1 MFTLVYQEDGA
12 WERRPL
18 SEGETSIGRTPD
30 NDLVL
35 RHPSVSRRHARLT
48 VDGSGCR
55 VQDVGSRL
63 HTYVNGEMVHAV
75 PIKDGDRVTLGQFTL
90 RVEELQDGV
99 VVTSADR
106 ATAAEYEGTILRP
119 ARPVSGAIPVAAAN
133 DAERTQIHQQQ
144 LLSMLAEVSG
154 LVARTHDL
162 GVILDRVVS
171 LTFELV
177 PADRVFLLLTD
188 EHSGQLVPRIART
201 RGGTPPAATSIS
213 GTVTR
218 RVMTEKTA
226 MLATDAT
233 LDKRLESS
241 QSLMMQRV
249 RSFMCAPLWTQGDVL
264 GVAYVDTPT
273 SRSFKPSDLDL
284 FTMVANY
291 AAVAIEQAR
300 LSARLLEETRR
311 LERLQRYHS
320 PAVAERILARSVGPE
335 GSPDAQEREIS
346 VLFADLVGFTTLSET
361 LAPTEV
367 ARILTT
373 FFTSMTDVIFEQDG
387 TLDKFI
393 GDAVLAVWGA
403 PLEQPDHA
411 ARAVKSALA
420 MRERLRDV
428 NDRHLHQPLRMRL
441 AINSGRAL
449 VGDIGAPRRREFTVL
464 GDVVNTASRLQTFVC
479 EPDQILMSEA
489 TYQLAG
495 RPVSARSRGT
505 VQVKG
510 RSKVITVYEI

>member
-1 MFTLVYQEDGA
+1 MITLVYQEDGA
-12 WERRPL
+12 WQRRPL
-18 SEGETSIGRTPD
+18 SEGETSVGRTPD

-48 VDGSGCR
+48 VDGGGCR

-63 HTYVNGEMVHAV
+63 HTYVNGEMVHAA
-75 PIKDGDRVTLGQFTL
+75 PIRDGDRLTLGQFTL

-106 ATAAEYEGTILRP
+106 APAEYEGTIVRP
-119 ARPVSGAIPVAAAN
+119 ARPLSGAAPAPGSSE
-133 DAERTQIHQQQ
+133 AERTRIHQQQ

-154 LVARTHDL
+154 MIARTHDL
-162 GVILDRVVS
+162 GAILDRVVS

-201 RGGTPPAATSIS
+201 RSGQPPAATSIS

-226 MLATDAT
+226 MLATDTT
-233 LDKRLESS
+233 LDTRLQSS
-241 QSLMMQRV
+241 QSLMTQRV

-264 GVAYVDTPT
+264 GVMYVDTPA
-273 SRSFKPSDLDL
+273 SRSFQPSDLDL

-335 GSPDAQEREIS
+335 SAPDAQEREIS
-346 VLFADLVGFTTLSET
+346 VLFADLVGFTTLSES
-361 LAPTEV
+361 LPPTEV

-373 FFTSMTDVIFEQDG
+373 FFTSMTDVIFEQEG

-403 PLEQPDHA
+403 PLDQPDHA
-411 ARAVKSALA
+411 ARAVKAALT

-479 EPDQILMSEA
+479 EPDQILMSET
-489 TYQLAG
+489 TYELAG
-495 RPVSARSRGT
+495 RPVSARSRGA

-510 RSKVITVYEI
+510 RAGAIAVYEI

>member
-1 MFTLVYQEDGA
+1 MFTLIYQEDGV
-12 WERRPL
+12 WRRHAL
-18 SEGETSIGRTPD
+18 ANGETSVGRTPD

-35 RHPSVSRRHARLT
+35 RHPSVSRKHARLQ
-48 VDGSGCR
+48 VDASGCR

-63 HTYVNGEMVHAV
+63 HTYVNGEKVYSA
-75 PIKDGDRVTLGQFTL
+75 PLKDGDRLTLGQFTL
-90 RVEELQDGV
+90 RVEESQDNV
-99 VVTSADR
+99 VVTPGDRLSA
-106 ATAAEYEGTILRP
+106 EFEGTILRP
-119 ARPVSGAIPVAAAN
+119 ARPLSGIFPAAA
-133 DAERTQIHQQQ
+133 ATSEEERTQIQHQQ

-154 LVARTHDL
+154 MLTRTHDL
-162 GVILDRVVS
+162 GAILDRVVS

-188 EHSGQLVPRIART
+188 EHSGELVPRIART
-201 RGGTPPAATSIS
+201 RSGTRPTAASIS

-226 MLATDAT
+226 MLATDTA

-241 QSLMMQRV
+241 QSLVAQRV
-249 RSFMCAPLWTQGDVL
+249 RSFMCAPLWTEGDVL
-264 GVAYVDTPT
+264 GVMYVDTPT
-273 SRSFKPSDLDL
+273 SRSFKPSDLDV

-320 PAVAERILARSVGPE
+320 PAVAERILARSVSSE
-335 GSPDAQEREIS
+335 TAPDAQEREIS

-361 LAPTEV
+361 LPPTEI

-373 FFTSMTDVIFEQDG
+373 FFTSMTDVIFEQEG
-387 TLDKFI
+387 TLDKYI

-403 PLEQPDHA
+403 PLDQPDHA
-411 ARAVKSALA
+411 ARAVKAALT

-428 NDRHLHQPLRMRL
+428 NDKHLHQLLRMRL

-464 GDVVNTASRLQTFVC
+464 GDVVNTAARLQAQVC
-479 EPDQILMSEA
+479 EPDQILMTEA
-489 TYQLAG
+489 TYSLAG
-495 RPVSARSRGT
+495 RPIAARPRGS
-505 VQVKG
+505 VQVRG
-510 RSKVITVYEI
+510 RAGKINVYEI